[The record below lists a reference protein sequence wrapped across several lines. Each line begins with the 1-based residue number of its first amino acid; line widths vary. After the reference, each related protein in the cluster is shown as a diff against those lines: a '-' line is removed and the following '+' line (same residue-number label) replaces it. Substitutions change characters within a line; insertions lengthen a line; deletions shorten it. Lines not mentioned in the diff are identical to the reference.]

1 MTTKEKAKAYDE
13 ALERFK
19 SFKEKYYTKDT
30 DLGDVIFDKT
40 GKMQKDFDGIFPE
53 LHKQEK
59 PLTAFQQYLNLVL
72 HKVYYVSIPG
82 KTQDVDKFILDTVK
96 RHTDELV
103 ELAKRH
109 EHTDCQLNENEDERI
124 RKYLIEEL
132 KAAKSV
138 GELKFIIPQPT
149 REECIAYLEKQKY
162 DRMKPIY
169 DARESFESALEKAWN
184 DYHNGYENV
193 DKLEDDYVECAHAKG
208 FREGY
213 LFGIEKQKD
222 AFENGRQLGIMQEQ
236 ARQELGWPDEKKKE
250 HQNNSDAPEK
260 ALGRDLISPKDKD
273 KNLDEIAQDYVDG
286 VKEYNPEPTWDLIQT
301 AVCYGYHYCE
311 QKEQKPDDDPL
322 DDPKFLKGF
331 DTGREV
337 QRIFD
342 EQKPAEWSDED
353 KAHVESLL
361 KRLDGMCK
369 KGATFTQTRF
379 AVSEDIDWLKSL
391 RPSWKPSEWQMS
403 MLLAVI
409 NDPNNA
415 GSESCYLALKSIYE
429 QLKKLM

>member
-1 MTTKEKAKAYDE
+1 MTTEEKAKAYDE
-13 ALERFK
+13 AMERAR
-19 SFKEKYYTKDT
+19 KELKQ
-30 DLGDVIFDKT
+30 DLHESGVWAI
-40 GKMQKDFDGIFPE
+40 QRIFPE
-53 LHKQEK
+53 LRESEDEITRKR
-59 PLTAFQQYLNLVL
+59 LINL
-72 HKVYYVSIPG
+72 I
-82 KTQDVDKFILDTVK
+82 
-96 RHTDELV
+96 R
-103 ELAKRH
+103 ELASATVPIMTGGYFIDGQDK
-109 EHTDCQLNENEDERI
+109 
-124 RKYLIEEL
+124 KY
-132 KAAKSV
+132 V
-138 GELKFIIPQPT
+138 
-149 REECIAYLEKQKY
+149 AYLEKQKY